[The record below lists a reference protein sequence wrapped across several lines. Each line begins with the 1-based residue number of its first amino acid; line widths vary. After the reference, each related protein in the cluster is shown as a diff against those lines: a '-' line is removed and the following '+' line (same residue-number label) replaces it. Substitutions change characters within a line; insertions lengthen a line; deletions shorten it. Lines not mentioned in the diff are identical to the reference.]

1 MSVGR
6 RGVTVILRII
16 IVIFNKDSDN
26 NINRN
31 DNHHDHSDNNNK
43 DHTNNINN
51 VNHNI
56 IYHYKIIMNN
66 L

>member
-16 IVIFNKDSDN
+16 IMIFNKDSDY

-31 DNHHDHSDNNNK
+31 DNHHDHSDNSNK
-43 DHTNNINN
+43 EHNNNINRD
-51 VNHNI
+51 NHNI
-56 IYHYKIIMNN
+56 ISHVYYSS
-66 L
+66 